1 MQVKWQTLITKV
13 VVWILLESLLNLL
26 GLDQIA
32 NYSEFLSYA
41 RPTSLTS
48 ARVLVSAT

>member
-32 NYSEFLSYA
+32 NSANSY
-41 RPTSLTS
+41 LM
-48 ARVLVSAT
+48 LVQLL